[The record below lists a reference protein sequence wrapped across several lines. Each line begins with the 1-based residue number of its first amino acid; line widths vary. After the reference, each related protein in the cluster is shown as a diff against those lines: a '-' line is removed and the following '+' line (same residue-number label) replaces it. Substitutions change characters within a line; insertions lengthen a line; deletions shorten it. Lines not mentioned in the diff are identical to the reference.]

1 MKIISLIF
9 QSRLY
14 LKYTFIAHAQNIDH
28 VYKPLLYSELW
39 ENNDYFLQDHNRI
52 IECVLDALMY
62 VFMWHEH
69 YNL

>member
-1 MKIISLIF
+1 MLRTSIM
-9 QSRLY
+9 
-14 LKYTFIAHAQNIDH
+14 
-28 VYKPLLYSELW
+28 YKPLLYSELW

-69 YNL
+69 YEVGTNQEPCTLLLYIAILSN